1 MKIGDATNSK
11 ALADRYAQ
19 IFSLSKDAMEHSIEA
34 GYNVKT
40 RDYVKKMIPEINVDQ
55 TIHFDKK
62 IDSPKGNDMVVSSQS
77 LDTFMHEFAGHSLL
91 EKSKVQ

>member
-1 MKIGDATNSK
+1 
-11 ALADRYAQ
+11 
-19 IFSLSKDAMEHSIEA
+19 MEHSIEA